1 MTDANPRT
9 RMENGADGILRRFR
23 YRASGSTIPANDEE
37 HTSMPIAIAI
47 PMAGRSLSGGRPKL
61 TSAGPDVII
70 VQA

>member
-1 MTDANPRT
+1 MTDADPRT
-9 RMENGADGILRRFR
+9 RMDNGADGILRRFR

-37 HTSMPIAIAI
+37 LTSMPIAI

-61 TSAGPDVII
+61 TSAGPDLII